1 MYHQEARERL
11 VNALDKAINEG
22 QWEGSL
28 FFRNILKR
36 LHEIREYVVA
46 ELSDPEQDAGANAG
60 VADTIAKQE
69 QGYQKVYIAIYQA
82 QGDRLSGWTNA
93 VSKLSDYY
101 ISRPAYQIEDHVREM
116 VNAKRSRNDAYVA
129 IWVHQEDILTTNKT
143 LDRWGHELLTLRE
156 GSVKVENII
165 EFVHDNYKYS
175 LVGNKLVLNS
185 A

>member
-1 MYHQEARERL
+1 MYQQEARDRL

-36 LHEIREYVVA
+36 LHEIREYVVV
-46 ELSDPEQDAGANAG
+46 ELDDPEQDTEVNAEL
-60 VADTIAKQE
+60 VNAINKQE

-82 QGDRLSGWTNA
+82 QGDRLAGWTNA
-93 VSKLSDYY
+93 VSKLCDYY
-101 ISRPAYQIEDHVREM
+101 ISRPVYQKEDHVREM
-116 VNAKRSRNDAYVA
+116 IFAKRSRNDAYVA
-129 IWVHQEDILTTNKT
+129 IWVRQEDILGTNKT
-143 LDRWGHELLTLRE
+143 QDRWGHELLILKE

-165 EFVHDNYKYS
+165 EFVHDNYRYS
-175 LVGNKLVLNS
+175 LMGNKLVLNN

>member
-1 MYHQEARERL
+1 MYHQEARDRL
-11 VNALDKAINEG
+11 VTALDRAINEG

-36 LHEIREYVVA
+36 LHEIREYVVV
-46 ELSDPEQDAGANAG
+46 ELSDPQQDTEANVEIANA
-60 VADTIAKQE
+60 ISKQE

-82 QGDRLSGWTNA
+82 QGDRLAGWTNA

-129 IWVHQEDILTTNKT
+129 VWVRQEDILGTNKT
-143 LDRWGHELLTLRE
+143 QDRWGHELLTLRE

-165 EFVHDNYKYS
+165 EFVHDNYRYS
-175 LVGNKLVLNS
+175 LMENKLVLNNT
-185 A
+185 